1 MVVLVYIDDLWI
13 IGSSSQFIQ
22 SLITQINSQFNLKDL
37 RALNYLLGIKVTFQG
52 DIVYIN
58 QKKYI

>member
-58 QKKYI
+58 KKKYI